1 MFNKD
6 QNVICLQIY
15 RLSSELDYII
25 SKKNV
30 SFTALVANEF
40 PFVMDVRNKE
50 NQISR
55 TLYLNRSNVFTN
67 TSCFEINEGNQIL
80 FVQTHSHGWIEQSI
94 IVLFVIDD
102 GVVRNLI
109 FDDNDKIDK
118 TTTEGRPTPGLDWK
132 SSLGLY
138 AKDPTATK
146 YHGRSCISTQ
156 LPC

>member
-50 NQISR
+50 N
-55 TLYLNRSNVFTN
+55 
-67 TSCFEINEGNQIL
+67 
-80 FVQTHSHGWIEQSI
+80 
-94 IVLFVIDD
+94 
-102 GVVRNLI
+102 
-109 FDDNDKIDK
+109 
-118 TTTEGRPTPGLDWK
+118 
-132 SSLGLY
+132 
-138 AKDPTATK
+138 
-146 YHGRSCISTQ
+146 
-156 LPC
+156 